1 MPGAPDRELPIPVR
15 RFQGTMLDVDPA
27 FTPLGY
33 LIRAE
38 NWVPDLTYVLSKRK
52 GSLSWQRLPSPGR
65 VDPLVYTT
73 STTGDRYLYAVAADQ
88 LYVSKNDAAFTVVT
102 GGVFPLVRARR
113 ERREPVARAGGAGDP
128 HYGAAV
134 VADTLYVGNDTDP
147 IKEIPLGGT
156 ASDLVPLAILDDT
169 GQATTLTDDTTTRVL
184 AGTYSYRWAVYD
196 HTNSVWTKI
205 GPVHTVTT
213 GATGR
218 QRITFTAP
226 NTALTGNV
234 RYHLFLAGVDQEIE
248 GAHDQTPEGFPAV
261 GQFALWDDPA
271 VESAAVPTPS
281 TVVRRG
287 SHLVAHRGRL
297 WGAGGLDAACRRV
310 WATSVL
316 VPGLEQT
323 LYEQGLFFPAAA
335 VTPDLGA
342 PVTGLAVATLTST
355 NRSPTSPLGIFTD
368 TSTWLF
374 FGDPIDDP
382 SSTLVQ
388 VSGEI
393 GCPSDRTIAATP
405 VGIIFC
411 GKRSVY
417 LLTPQQAE
425 PKDIGWPIEPA
436 VRAQPV
442 PYRSRAWGFYHRGFY
457 KLALVPAGGGN
468 ASEQWWL
475 DLRHGLGDPPQ
486 WWGPHTT
493 PPYTAAARAPAHPVE
508 DDRAWGAQDGTS
520 AFLVLLDQPDVYTD
534 PVGPRTG
541 GQWNTAQ
548 WNTADW
554 ASETSVPIVSRFITG
569 LLDASQPLTPKL
581 AKRARIIAQTLDN
594 TSLGILVRSDFGY
607 AASGTL
613 DVPTPL
619 GHDWDTS
626 DWNVSDFAMRWT
638 VLSEFECPVP
648 EPRGR
653 AFSAILTH
661 MDPIACD
668 LRDFELRVQPSARET
683 R

>member
-1 MPGAPDRELPIPVR
+1 MPGAPDRETPLPVR
-15 RFQGTMLDVDPA
+15 RFQGTMLAMDPA
-27 FTPLGY
+27 FVPPGF
-33 LIRAE
+33 LIHAE
-38 NWVPDLTYVLSKRK
+38 NWVPDLTYVLSKRR
-52 GSLSWQRLPSPGR
+52 GSLAWLRLTQPGR
-65 VDPLVYTT
+65 CDPLVYATASNGT
-73 STTGDRYLYAVAADQ
+73 RYLYAVAADQ
-88 LYVSKNDAAFTVVT
+88 VYVSVNDAVFAPVT
-102 GGVFPLVRARR
+102 NGIFSGTRA
-113 ERREPVARAGGAGDP
+113 ARAAGTDNR
-128 HYGAAV
+128 YGAAV
-134 VADTLYVGNDTDP
+134 VADTLYVGSDVDP
-147 IKEIPLGGT
+147 IKEIPLGGSAT
-156 ASDLVPLAILDDT
+156 DLVPLASLTDT

-184 AGTYSYRWAVYD
+184 AGTYSYRWAVFD
-196 HTNSVWTKI
+196 HTASVWTQV
-205 GPVHTVTT
+205 GPVRTVTT
-213 GATGR
+213 GAAGR

-226 NTALTGNV
+226 NVALTGSL

-248 GAHDQTPEGFPAV
+248 GAHDQVPDGLAAA

-271 VESAAVPTPS
+271 VESAGVPTPS
-281 TVVRRG
+281 SVVRRG

-297 WGAGGLDAACRRV
+297 WGAGGLDATCRRA

-335 VTPDLGA
+335 VTPDLGG
-342 PVTGLAVATLTST
+342 PVTGFAVASLSST
-355 NRSPTSPLGIFTD
+355 NRSPTSPLGIFTAM
-368 TSTWLF
+368 STWLY

-393 GCPSDRTIAATP
+393 GCPSDRTIATTP
-405 VGIIFC
+405 VGVLFC

-425 PKDIGWPIEPA
+425 PRDIGWPIEPA

-442 PYRSRAWGFYHRGFY
+442 PFRTRAWALYHRGFY
-457 KLALVPAGGGN
+457 KLALVPTG
-468 ASEQWWL
+468 ASEPTEQWWL
-475 DLRHGLGDPPQ
+475 DLRRGLTDPPQ
-486 WWGPHTT
+486 WWGPHTG
-493 PPYTAAARAPAHPVE
+493 PSYTATARATDHPQE

-520 AFLVLLDQPDVYTD
+520 TFFVLLDQPDEYTD
-534 PVGPRTG
+534 PIGPRMG

-548 WNTADW
+548 WNTDDW
-554 ASETSVPIVSRFITG
+554 ATNTSVPITSRLRTA
-569 LLDASQPLTPKL
+569 LLDAQAPLTPKI
-581 AKRARIIAQTLDN
+581 AKRARIITQAIDT
-594 TSLGILVRSDFGY
+594 TSLGILVHSDYGY

-613 DVPTPL
+613 TVPTPP
-619 GHDWDTS
+619 GTDWDTS
-626 DWNVSDFAMRWT
+626 DWNVTDFAMRWT

-653 AFSAILTH
+653 AFTATLTH
-661 MDPIACD
+661 VDPIQCD